1 MNRTYTVDLT
11 APLAFDAVWTLAIAL
26 KRTIGIIYAVMNLEQ
41 VM

>member
-11 APLAFDAVWTLAIAL
+11 APLAFDTVWTLAIAL
-26 KRTIGIIYAVMNLEQ
+26 KRTIGIYAVMNLEQ